1 MKGAFCFWPTKRC
14 VGGRQS
20 GPIVVPQSPS
30 TLSLRVC
37 VCLWMGERE
46 REREKESGGGELTIL
61 RAEQTT
67 PILLAPMTLNDYSR
81 QTHTYCKL
89 IDLQLARLLIMPRP
103 CAVDGETPVRTGR
116 WTFLCVLKLRSH
128 LYICWLV
135 VGRSQNR
142 GRLPS
147 VNFSDWS
154 DKLMRKIADP
164 VFLKMWITL
173 KITVWLNWSIKGLVS

>member
-37 VCLWMGERE
+37 VSLNGRARE
-46 REREKESGGGELTIL
+46 RESGGGELTIL

-67 PILLAPMTLNDYSR
+67 PILLVPMTLNDYSR
-81 QTHTYCKL
+81 QAHTYCKL

-116 WTFLCVLKLRSH
+116 
-128 LYICWLV
+128 
-135 VGRSQNR
+135 
-142 GRLPS
+142 
-147 VNFSDWS
+147 
-154 DKLMRKIADP
+154 
-164 VFLKMWITL
+164 
-173 KITVWLNWSIKGLVS
+173 